1 MRAWGSWDDADLWGE
16 AWDSR
21 PDTWEEDL
29 DAAAGRP
36 PRGQSGPGQWV
47 GNLHGG
53 WNMSAAA
60 RAYQE
65 QITGVSAA
73 YDYRVTRENRHADFD
88 GYDRRQRV
96 LLEAKAFGPDSGIV
110 RAYQLSQQGRP
121 IPPELTERLDALV
134 RQARRQLAVAGDTGI
149 EWHVASRQAKAAVQ
163 QLLRTNN
170 MGNITVRHTAP
181 NRQVAQLMRA
191 RR

>member
-21 PDTWEEDL
+21 PDTWDEEL

-73 YDYRVTRENRHADFD
+73 YDYRVTLENRHADFD
-88 GYDRRQRV
+88 GYDWRQGKLR
-96 LLEAKAFGPDSGIV
+96 
-110 RAYQLSQQGRP
+110 
-121 IPPELTERLDALV
+121 
-134 RQARRQLAVAGDTGI
+134 LAVGKMRGSSHLSESHIPASSRMTSSPVPGVEAGAG
-149 EWHVASRQAKAAVQ
+149 APMPKPPAAP
-163 QLLRTNN
+163 LR
-170 MGNITVRHTAP
+170 GSA
-181 NRQVAQLMRA
+181 A
-191 RR
+191 